1 MSCILFNEV
10 AGGAIIDFV
19 IPSVFSAIFVLGVN
33 LYNISLFALLLP
45 FCVIIGIICYIV
57 FIYRP
62 ALAAHSR
69 RERALGQIRLEATI
83 SSNTSR
89 RWHMAS
95 MMSTKGPRY
104 SPQSFFDY
112 IRRVSNIAKHAA
124 QSAISY
130 FSKRRLKARAA
141 RRAANE
147 RTWCHMN
154 MPSSSQG
161 ILLVTGGRE
170 STRRKRTF
178 DDVHRRSKRGM
189 FSLKKSNY
197 PPPAQ
202 IANMMIAGS
211 KMKGLHLNQQ
221 STLEIPIS
229 ADILS
234 KRDEFVI
241 TMSEKSG
248 LSSRV
253 LKSAIFFDD
262 KDALLRMRSQL
273 SVITSRPL
281 ENTDHFDVPESD
293 LYSVFQNIFEAF
305 YPDGISMSA
314 MEIKEAVE
322 LFIEWK
328 DAQDF
333 YSKIESDDSA
343 GSTMRMISFHL
354 FEKWFAE
361 DLMGVIHNTVIERL
375 LAHTFKIPPI
385 VRTKK
390 TNEASPHPFDTA
402 ASLNSLDEGR
412 LNMKALKMV
421 TASSLLVI
429 RPADGTRENSAT
441 LTLSPLNM
449 STISGISTIFLSSEQ
464 QPAVNVTTFDPLQD
478 PSPGCFGDIFCT

>member
-1 MSCILFNEV
+1 MSCILLNEV

-19 IPSVFSAIFVLGVN
+19 IPAVFSAILVLGVN

-45 FCVIIGIICYIV
+45 FCVIIGIICYVV

-69 RERALGQIRLEATI
+69 RKRALGQIRREATI

-89 RWHMAS
+89 HRHKAS
-95 MMSTKGPRY
+95 MMSTKGPIY
-104 SPQSFFDY
+104 SPQSLFDY

-141 RRAANE
+141 RRAAN
-147 RTWCHMN
+147 RKTWCHMN

-161 ILLVTGGRE
+161 IVLVTGGRE
-170 STRRKRTF
+170 SPRPKRTLEG
-178 DDVHRRSKRGM
+178 VRRRSKRGI

-197 PPPAQ
+197 SPPAQ

-211 KMKGLHLNQQ
+211 KMKGLHLNQE

-229 ADILS
+229 PDISS

-253 LKSAIFFDD
+253 LKSVILLDD
-262 KDALLRMRSQL
+262 KDALLQMRSQL

-281 ENTDHFDVPESD
+281 ESTDYFDISESD
-293 LYSVFQNIFEAF
+293 LCSVFQNIFEAF

-314 MEIKEAVE
+314 MEMREAVE
-322 LFIEWK
+322 LFSEWK
-328 DAQDF
+328 DAQNFHFKVDA
-333 YSKIESDDSA
+333 D
-343 GSTMRMISFHL
+343 GSTVSRMISFHL
-354 FEKWFAE
+354 FERWFAE

-390 TNEASPHPFDTA
+390 TNETSPHPFDTA
-402 ASLNSLDEGR
+402 ASCNSLDEGR
-412 LNMKALKMV
+412 PNMKALKMV

-429 RPADGTRENSAT
+429 RPADGTRENSVT
-441 LTLSPLNM
+441 LP
-449 STISGISTIFLSSEQ
+449 
-464 QPAVNVTTFDPLQD
+464 PHH
-478 PSPGCFGDIFCT
+478 